1 MMPRTLV
8 LVVSYSV
15 PSTCHVSRV
24 TRQLSRVT
32 RVNMY
37 YKRLYH
43 TCDVT
48 CHVHTAPVFLCPFYS
63 NAMIIFLNLTF
74 WQQVQV
80 WLL

>member
-15 PSTCHVSRV
+15 PIYLSRV
-24 TRQLSRVT
+24 TCQLSRVT

-43 TCDVT
+43 TYDVT
-48 CHVHTAPVFLCPFYS
+48 CHVHTDPVFLCPYYS
-63 NAMIIFLNLTF
+63 NAMIILLILTF

>member
-15 PSTCHVSRV
+15 PIYLSRV
-24 TRQLSRVT
+24 TCQLSRVT

-37 YKRLYH
+37 YKRLCH

-48 CHVHTAPVFLCPFYS
+48 CHMHTDPVFLCPYYS
-63 NAMIIFLNLTF
+63 NTMIIFLILTF
-74 WQQVQV
+74 WQQARV
-80 WLL
+80 WLQ